1 MKSISK
7 LVALALALGASN
19 LALAATATD
28 GSAPPQG
35 QMPGNMQQRMQQ
47 HMQQMD
53 SNGDGNISKQEFLAN
68 CEKRFTKMD
77 SNNDGQISPQE
88 REQMKAKMMQHKTPM
103 GSQPPAQ

>member
-35 QMPGNMQQRMQQ
+35 QMPGKMQQ
-47 HMQQMD
+47 HMQEMD

-68 CEKRFTKMD
+68 CEKRFARMD
-77 SNNDGQISPQE
+77 SNGDGQISPQE
-88 REQMKAKMMQHKTPM
+88 REQMKAKMMQHKGPM

>member
-1 MKSISK
+1 MKSIRK

-35 QMPGNMQQRMQQ
+35 QMPGKMQQRMQQ
-47 HMQQMD
+47 HMQEMD

-68 CEKRFTKMD
+68 CEKRFARMD
-77 SNNDGQISPQE
+77 SNGDGQISPQE
-88 REQMKAKMMQHKTPM
+88 REQMKAKMMQHKAPM

>member
-35 QMPGNMQQRMQQ
+35 QMPGKMQQ
-47 HMQQMD
+47 HMQQHMQEMD

-68 CEKRFTKMD
+68 CEKRFARMD
-77 SNNDGQISPQE
+77 SNGDGQISPQE
-88 REQMKAKMMQHKTPM
+88 REQMKAKMMQHKGPM

>member
-35 QMPGNMQQRMQQ
+35 QMPGKMQQRMQQ
-47 HMQQMD
+47 HMQEMD
-53 SNGDGNISKQEFLAN
+53 SNGDGNVSKQEFLAN
-68 CEKRFTKMD
+68 CEKRFARMD
-77 SNNDGQISPQE
+77 SNGDGQISPQE
-88 REQMKAKMMQHKTPM
+88 REQMKAKMMQHKAPM